1 MTDDITALGRTTPPP
16 SHSKAARDLEAGE
29 LRDVIKEGVY
39 RGVMKAIAVYAL
51 ISLLIWA
58 LISMVEMANRFN

>member
-1 MTDDITALGRTTPPP
+1 MTDDITALRSTTPP
-16 SHSKAARDLEAGE
+16 SGSKAARDLEAGE

-51 ISLLIWA
+51 ISLLLWA
-58 LISMVEMANRFN
+58 LISMVEMAN